1 MLHEIWDNIF
11 ILPLSQLICRNA
23 RFVDSAPEKLGCS
36 TLWLGVRTLDEL
48 TLGEL
53 LNLWPRLV
61 TYRGLLMVTLGAHFD
76 ILRLKTAMHILQPY
90 EESKLNFF
98 L

>member
-1 MLHEIWDNIF
+1 MRQND
-11 ILPLSQLICRNA
+11 

-48 TLGEL
+48 TLGEP
-53 LNLWPRLV
+53 LNLWHRLV
-61 TYRGLLMVTLGAHFD
+61 AYRGLLMVTLGVHFD
-76 ILRLKTAMHILQPY
+76 ILHLKTAMHILQPY
-90 EESKLNFF
+90 EESKLIFF